1 MSEIALFKKTII
13 LFIVPSKFCIS
24 IVLNIF
30 SWGNCKSQEKLK
42 KKMFMQTFGGT
53 TKSITLFFEK
63 GP

>member
-42 KKMFMQTFGGT
+42 KKNVYANFWRDNKEYYAVF
-53 TKSITLFFEK
+53 
-63 GP
+63 